1 MGGLGEAISMKLH
14 DTDHAVVVTYSPTNA
29 GADDWLA
36 RTESQGYMFR
46 AYPVDVADYDSCQH
60 CAARI
65 QAEVGPVD
73 ILVNNAGVTRD
84 TTLKKMDKVNWDAVI
99 RTNLDSLFNMTKPGE
114 RRGLHCRQGTG
125 AGIATEAGQHPGK
138 GGGIRWRQ
146 MSVHAD
152 SRSRPRGTKPR
163 RDRHAPLARMSTS
176 GGGAH

>member
-1 MGGLGEAISMKLH
+1 MPSPLPSVAPEAATRCGKVGGSRCSTAIGNSRLSQTLISRVDRMTKRLAVVTGGMGGLGEAISMKLH

-36 RTESQGYMFR
+36 RMESQGYMFR

-99 RTNLDSLFNMTKPGE
+99 ITTRDSLFNMTK
-114 RRGLHCRQGTG
+114 
-125 AGIATEAGQHPGK
+125 
-138 GGGIRWRQ
+138 
-146 MSVHAD
+146 
-152 SRSRPRGTKPR
+152 
-163 RDRHAPLARMSTS
+163 
-176 GGGAH
+176 